1 MTTED
6 NRHKKQ
12 SGMYDVLFVPIDQA
26 LRTKKLRVSRLR
38 LWMAGGGLFFLIV
51 AFTLAVLIYTPLA
64 LYVPI
69 PNPELER
76 KYGKEIIETQ
86 RRLKGL
92 ADDVL
97 LLRDYNLQLRKALGE
112 GGKSDSSVSS
122 RTLANQVPYPPE
134 LTSRI
139 DNTDVVEGADT
150 LSLDEGDYEV
160 GSSQYNAVVTSNE
173 GLHAAFPLL
182 APTEGFASQ
191 GFDPSRRHFGI
202 DYAAKRGTAVFAASD
217 GYVLFA
223 GWTYDD
229 GNMLM
234 VAHGNGYVTVY
245 KHNQVLMKGAHAFV
259 RRGEVVALLGVSGK
273 TSTGPHLHFEVW
285 KDGVPQ
291 DPNEFLLVPAKIQ

>member
-1 MTTED
+1 MTIED

-12 SGMYDVLFVPIDQA
+12 SGMYDVLFVPIDQTR
-26 LRTKKLRVSRLR
+26 RTKKLRVSTWR
-38 LWMAGGGLFFLIV
+38 LWLVGGALFFLIV
-51 AFTLAVLIYTPLA
+51 AFTLAVLMYTPLA

-76 KYGKEIIETQ
+76 KYGKEIAETQ

-97 LLRDYNLQLRKALGE
+97 LLRDYNMQLRKALGE
-112 GGKSDSSVSS
+112 GGKFDTSGSS
-122 RTLANQVPYPPE
+122 RTFANQVPFPPE

-139 DNTDVVEGADT
+139 DNTVAEGADT
-150 LSLDEGDYEV
+150 ISLDEGDYEA

-182 APTEGFASQ
+182 APTEGFVSQ

-202 DYAAKRGTAVFAASD
+202 DYAAKRGTAVFGASD

-245 KHNQVLMKGAHAFV
+245 KHNQVLMKGAHSFV
-259 RRGEVVALLGVSGK
+259 RRGEVVALLGTSGK

>member
-12 SGMYDVLFVPIDQA
+12 SGMYDVLFVPIDQT
-26 LRTKKLRVSRLR
+26 LHTKKLRVSRLR
-38 LWMAGGGLFFLIV
+38 LWLAGGALFFLIV
-51 AFTLAVLIYTPLA
+51 AFTLAVLMYTPLA

-76 KYGKEIIETQ
+76 KYGKEIAETQ

-112 GGKSDSSVSS
+112 EGKSDSSVSS
-122 RTLANQVPYPPE
+122 RTFANQAPFPPE
-134 LTSRI
+134 LTSRV
-139 DNTDVVEGADT
+139 DNAVMDEKADT
-150 LSLDEGDYEV
+150 ISLDESDYDV

-182 APTEGFASQ
+182 APTEGFVSQ

-245 KHNQVLMKGAHAFV
+245 KHNQVLMKGAHSFV
-259 RRGEVVALLGVSGK
+259 RRGEVVALLGTSGK

>member
-12 SGMYDVLFVPIDQA
+12 SGMYDVLFVPIDQT
-26 LRTKKLRVSRLR
+26 RQTKKLRVSRLR
-38 LWMAGGGLFFLIV
+38 LLLTGGALFFLIV
-51 AFTLAVLIYTPLA
+51 ALTLAALIYTPLA

-76 KYGKEIIETQ
+76 KYGKEIVETQ

-97 LLRDYNLQLRKALGE
+97 LLRDYNVQLRRALGE
-112 GGKSDSSVSS
+112 GGKSDTSVSS
-122 RTLANQVPYPPE
+122 GTLAKQVPSPPE
-134 LTSRI
+134 LTSGV
-139 DNTDVVEGADT
+139 DNAVPDEKAE
-150 LSLDEGDYEV
+150 SIALDEGDYDA

-182 APTEGFASQ
+182 APTEGFVTQ
-191 GFDPSRRHFGI
+191 GFDPSHRHFGI
-202 DYAAKRGTAVFAASD
+202 DYAGKRGTAVFAASD

-245 KHNQVLMKGAHAFV
+245 KHNQVLMKGAHSFV
-259 RRGEVVALLGVSGK
+259 RRGEVVALLGTSGK
-273 TSTGPHLHFEVW
+273 TSTGPHLHFEIW

-291 DPNEFLLVPAKIQ
+291 DPNEFLLAPAKIQ